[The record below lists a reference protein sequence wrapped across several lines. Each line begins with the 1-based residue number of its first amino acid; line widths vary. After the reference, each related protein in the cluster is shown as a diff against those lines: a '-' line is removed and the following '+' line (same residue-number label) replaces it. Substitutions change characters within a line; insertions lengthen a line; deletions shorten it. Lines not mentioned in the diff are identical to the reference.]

1 MFPERT
7 LYEASSDLTEKEDSG
22 EEVAHNSRTT
32 RVRNGG
38 RRLSTGLEEQA
49 SDTTAGARV

>member
-7 LYEASSDLTEKEDSG
+7 FYEASSDLTEKEDSG

-32 RVRNGG
+32 RVRNRGCK
-38 RRLSTGLEEQA
+38 LSTGLEEQA
-49 SDTTAGARV
+49 SGTTAGACV

>member
-7 LYEASSDLTEKEDSG
+7 LYEASSDLAEKEDSG

-32 RVRNGG
+32 PVRNGG
-38 RRLSTGLEEQA
+38 CRLSTGLEEQA
-49 SDTTAGARV
+49 SHTTAGARV